1 MTIIDAAAQSK
12 TLTRAWGDLVDGYRR
27 RELWLHLGWQ
37 DIKQRYRRSVLGPFW
52 ITIATGTTAVAM
64 GGLYSKL
71 FHLQLSVHLPYVT
84 LGLIIWNLI
93 NASILEGAEVF
104 VANEGLIKQL
114 PTPLSVHVYRL
125 VWRQMILFAHNIVI
139 YLVIA
144 IIFPKPWSWAD
155 LSVIPALGL
164 IVLNCV
170 WVSLCFGILAT
181 RYRDIGPLLFSI
193 VQLLFFMTP
202 IIWNDD
208 TLRQQG
214 AGAWSKIVELNPLL
228 HYLDIV
234 RAPLLGAHQELRHW
248 AVVVGLTIVGWVL
261 AAFAMR
267 QYRAR
272 VAYWVY
278 PDGAGFNQ
286 TAKCQYPHPP
296 RGNNRRAAFTVIEQT
311 GRAKVSEGIEPS
323 GLSDEARER
332 VATELARLRER
343 RDRLEA
349 EVRNDRGAVG
359 DHADAADAIQ
369 RAEEL
374 AGLDERVAELDRLLH
389 AGPAPSNGPDTLPGG
404 TAVTLRFSDG
414 AVVKMQVI
422 SVIEEASIAGEA
434 EALTPGSPLGLALVG
449 RKAGDTVTYTTP
461 QGEERVELLELKHPA

>member
-1 MTIIDAAAQSK
+1 MTIVDVAAQSK
-12 TLTRAWGDLVDGYRR
+12 TMTRAWGDLVDGYRR

-93 NASILEGAEVF
+93 NASILEGADVF

-139 YLVIA
+139 YVVIA
-144 IIFPKPWSWAD
+144 IIFPKQWSWAD

-170 WVSLCFGILAT
+170 WVSLCFGILST
-181 RYRDIGPLLFSI
+181 RFRDIGPLLFSI

-214 AGAWSKIVELNPLL
+214 AGQWSKIVELNPLL

-248 AVVVGLTIVGWVL
+248 AVVIGLTIVGWVV
-261 AAFAMR
+261 AAFRDAAIP
-267 QYRAR
+267 RACR
-272 VAYWVY
+272 VLGVGRCPLRVPERRTTRRTCDECDQQAQKQ
-278 PDGAGFNQ
+278 A
-286 TAKCQYPHPP
+286 AACQW
-296 RGNNRRAAFTVIEQT
+296 Q
-311 GRAKVSEGIEPS
+311 SEGNHRP
-323 GLSDEARER
+323 
-332 VATELARLRER
+332 
-343 RDRLEA
+343 RDR
-349 EVRNDRGAVG
+349 RP
-359 DHADAADAIQ
+359 Q
-369 RAEEL
+369 
-374 AGLDERVAELDRLLH
+374 
-389 AGPAPSNGPDTLPGG
+389 S
-404 TAVTLRFSDG
+404 
-414 AVVKMQVI
+414 
-422 SVIEEASIAGEA
+422 
-434 EALTPGSPLGLALVG
+434 
-449 RKAGDTVTYTTP
+449 RKS
-461 QGEERVELLELKHPA
+461 RCR